1 MKERFER
8 ARKFIPG
15 GVNSPVRAF
24 GSVGGTPV
32 FVESATGCR
41 ITDADGKE
49 YIDYVGSWGPMI
61 AGHAHP
67 RVVAALQQQVGKGTS
82 FGTPCE
88 LETELAQ
95 RVCERVPGVDRVR
108 FVSSGTE
115 ATMSAVRLARGFTG
129 RDEVVKI
136 AGCYHGH
143 VDSLLVNAGSGVMT
157 LGIPGSPGI
166 PEALAGLTRVIPF
179 NDVDAL
185 RQVLEAHG
193 KNIAC
198 LILEPIGGNMGVVP
212 PQPGY
217 LEACR
222 ELTREHGVTLIFDE
236 VMTGFRVSPGGARTL
251 YGVEPDLVCFGKVVG
266 GGMPVG
272 AYGGGAEI
280 MGHIAPDGPV
290 YQAGTLSGNPLA
302 MRAGIETLDL
312 LAEPGVYDK
321 LEQVGAKMQ
330 QGFED
335 AAREAGVAACVN
347 RVGSMLTGFFGEGPV
362 RDYDAAAVC
371 DTKRYAA
378 YFHAMLERGIYLAP
392 SQFEAAF
399 LSTAH
404 GDAELDATAAAA
416 KEAMQAIAR

>member
-32 FVESATGCR
+32 FIESASGCR
-41 ITDADGKE
+41 ITDADGRE

-67 RVVAALQQQVGKGTS
+67 RVVQALREQVGKGTS

-95 RVCERVPGVDRVR
+95 RVCDRVPGVDRVR

-193 KNIAC
+193 ENIAC

-212 PQPGY
+212 PDAGY

-222 ELTREHGVTLIFDE
+222 DLTREHGVTLIFDE

-330 QGFED
+330 QGFEE

-362 RDYDAAAVC
+362 RNYDDAAAC

-378 YFHAMLERGIYLAP
+378 YFHAMLERGVYLAP